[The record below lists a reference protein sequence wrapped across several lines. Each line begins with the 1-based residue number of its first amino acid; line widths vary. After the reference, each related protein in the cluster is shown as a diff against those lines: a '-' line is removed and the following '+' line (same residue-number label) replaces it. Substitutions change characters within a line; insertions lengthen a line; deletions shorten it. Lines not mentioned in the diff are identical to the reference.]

1 MSLTI
6 KLTQLKRKKKKN
18 GEIPIYLRITENRKS
33 RYKSTGVSVLP
44 KHWNKQRGEIRGSH
58 PRSNVLNDR
67 LEHQL
72 LEAEKKR
79 NKLKHQDKLDV
90 DSLKNHIKEEK
101 YNSFVSHAERYL
113 EGLDQDDRYW
123 EHKRFKVLLG
133 QLKDFMGNRSVPIT
147 KVDAGLIEKFQQY
160 LLTEPKNKEGKKEGN
175 SPNTVRR
182 KLTTFK
188 GMFNHLIKSK
198 EINHDPFLRV
208 DRVKEQA
215 VERTKLSL
223 DQIRAI
229 INLGLEKGS
238 ALWHTRNYFMY
249 SFYNA
254 GIRFG
259 DMCTLKWKHIV
270 DGRLAYRMRKTG
282 NPKSLKQDK
291 PRLKIL
297 NHYRREDSKKEDYIF
312 PILDESISNPQKLQ
326 RAISSKNVIVN
337 RNLDTIAK
345 RAGIEAN
352 ISFHVSRHSFSQYA
366 LEKGDMDLYQISKAL
381 GHSKLKTTERYL
393 KAFDEELLDEGMDG
407 LFDDL

>member
-6 KLTQLKRKKKKN
+6 NLDLLKRKKKKN
-18 GEIPIYLRITENRKS
+18 GEIPIYLRLYENGKS
-33 RYKSTGVSVLP
+33 RYKSTGVAVLP
-44 KHWNKQRGEIRGSH
+44 KYWNEERQEIRGNH
-58 PRSNVLNDR
+58 PSSDVLNER
-67 LEHQL
+67 LETQK
-72 LEAEKKR
+72 LEAEKKK
-79 NKLKHQDKLDV
+79 NQLKYEDKLDIET
-90 DSLKNHIKEEK
+90 LKNHIKEEK
-101 YNSFVSHAERYL
+101 YNSLINHAERYL
-113 EGLDQDDRYW
+113 EGLDRDDRYW

-133 QLKDFMGNRSVPIT
+133 QLKDFMGNNSIPIT
-147 KVDAGLIEKFQQY
+147 KVDAGLIEEFQQY

-182 KLTTFK
+182 KLTTLK

-208 DRVKEQA
+208 DRVKEQP

-229 INLGLEKGS
+229 INLELEKGS

-282 NPKSLKQDK
+282 NPKSMKQDK
-291 PRLKIL
+291 PRLEML
-297 NHYRREDSKKEDYIF
+297 NHYRTEGSTKEDYIF
-312 PILDESISNPQKLQ
+312 PILDEPISNPRKLQ
-326 RAISSKNVIVN
+326 QAISSKNVIVN
-337 RNLDTIAK
+337 RNLDTIAQK
-345 RAGIEAN
+345 AGIEAN

-393 KAFDEELLDEGMDG
+393 KAFDEELLDEGMEG